1 MLSAKFRTKSR
12 IAAAGPK
19 VVNPIAEQ
27 LRAAV
32 TENGQSIEKA
42 TTADWYHAVATNLRK
57 NLLRSWVETWDR
69 QMEGKRANYL
79 SLEYLLGPNTQTAMD
94 AAKLG
99 DDICEALLK
108 LGADPNEVVKY
119 ELDPGLGNG
128 GLGRLAACF
137 LDSGANLHLPMAG
150 YGLFYRQGFFKQ
162 KIVDGKQTEEEDL
175 WTRDGNPWEV
185 RCVEVP
191 YTVKFFGRQDTPWQD
206 KYTWADAVE
215 VKALAHDIMVPS
227 YDGKT
232 VNNLRLWD
240 ADLRNFDFKNEEA
253 KELLWK
259 LNYRLYPD
267 DSNDKGKKL
276 RLMQEYFFT
285 SLSLQDVVNRHLNTK
300 RPLEQLAE
308 TAAIQLNDTHPAI
321 AVAELM
327 RLLVDEHGMKWDKAR
342 DITRNVCFYTNHTL
356 MPEALEAWN
365 RDLMKNVLPRHVGII
380 EQLNRDLMAD
390 AEKVMGGMSDVD
402 KAALRRRISIIDE
415 KSNKVRM
422 GHLAAFYS
430 KSVNGVSMMHSLL
443 VKNELF
449 PDLVK
454 IRGPKAAYNHTNG
467 ITPRRWLV
475 QANPDLANL
484 ITETMGN
491 DEWITDLPTIDKGLE
506 KAQHDPRFR
515 AAFTEIKLQNKQ
527 NLADMVKAMGGPEL
541 KANALYDIQIKRFHE
556 YKRQFMNILHTVALY
571 QDILD
576 NPDKQRP
583 DTVKIFAGKAAPS
596 YAVAKE
602 NIELAN
608 WLANKI
614 NNDKRVGDKL
624 KVAFIEDYNVSKA
637 QVIVPAADISEQI
650 STAGTEA
657 SGTSNMKFTLN
668 GALTMGTRDGA
679 NVEIGQRASDD
690 NIFFFGNTV
699 DQIRQLDEAGYKP
712 KDFLEQD
719 PRLKK
724 ALQFLQSTPFA
735 NLANEVFDGDHWKIA
750 ADFKD
755 YWEKQEDA
763 REMYMHRPAEWLTK
777 SIINT
782 RAGSHFSSDD
792 TIRGY
797 GRMWGIAP
805 TSAAPVPRIANENRS
820 SGPTIGLS

>member
-12 IAAAGPK
+12 TASAETQTPANL
-19 VVNPIAEQ
+19 VAEQ
-27 LRAAV
+27 LRTALA
-32 TENGQSIEKA
+32 ENASSVEKA
-42 TTADWYHAVATNLRK
+42 TTADWYHAVSTILRK
-57 NLLRSWVETWDR
+57 KLLQSWTETGDR
-69 QMEGKRANYL
+69 QSAGKRANYL

-99 DDICEALLK
+99 DDICEALVK

-150 YGLFYRQGFFKQ
+150 YGLFYREGFFKQ
-162 KIVDGKQTEEEDL
+162 KIVGGKQVEEEDH
-175 WTRDGNPWEV
+175 WTRNGNPWEV

-191 YTVKFFGRQDTPWQD
+191 YKVKFFGRQDTPWQN

-240 ADLRNFDFKNEEA
+240 ADLRNFEFKNEEA

-285 SLSLQDVVNRHLNTK
+285 SLSLQDIVSRHLATNK
-300 RPLEQLAE
+300 SLDNLAD
-308 TAAIQLNDTHPAI
+308 TAAIQLNDTHPSI

-356 MPEALEAWN
+356 MPEALESWKT
-365 RDLMKNVLPRHVGII
+365 DLMKEVLPRHLGII
-380 EQLNRDLMAD
+380 GQLNSDLLAD
-390 AEKVMGGMSDVD
+390 AEKVMGGMNDAD
-402 KAALRRRISIIDE
+402 KEALRNRIRIIKDDR
-415 KSNKVRM
+415 VRM

-430 KSVNGVSMMHSLL
+430 KQVNGVSMMHSLL
-443 VKNELF
+443 VKNDLF

-454 IRGPKAAYNHTNG
+454 VRGPESIRNHTNG

-484 ITETMGN
+484 ITDTMGT

-515 AAFTEIKLQNKQ
+515 AAFAEIKVQNKQ
-527 NLADMVKAMGGPEL
+527 NLADMVRAMGGPEL

-608 WLANKI
+608 WLADKI
-614 NNDKRVGDKL
+614 NTDPRVGDKL

-679 NVEIGQRASDD
+679 NVEIGERAGED

-699 DQIRQLDEAGYKP
+699 SDIQRLNQTGYNPKTFIDKDERLRKAL
-712 KDFLEQD
+712 DFLKD
-719 PRLKK
+719 
-724 ALQFLQSTPFA
+724 TPFA
-735 NLANEVFDGDHWKIA
+735 NLADEVKNGDHWKIA
-750 ADFKD
+750 ADFGD
-755 YWEKQEDA
+755 YWAKQEEA
-763 REMYMHRPAEWLTK
+763 RDMYLNRPAEWLTK

-782 RAGSHFSSDD
+782 RAGAHFSSDD

-797 GRMWGIAP
+797 ARMWGIRP
-805 TSAAPVPRIANENRS
+805 TSAAPVPRIANENRN
-820 SGPTIGLS
+820 SGPTIGPA